1 MKIKKSKNYKDISL
15 ECFEKSKA
23 NKKLLPLSSVKN
35 YIIIY
40 NELSMPQKKP
50 NFDRSPSHIRHS
62 NNNNN
67 ATTNSPQSNAE
78 KTKANLSNAQTT
90 SGNTVGSNN
99 NSNGSQQALGHQSAK
114 SAEIALTKSKADLA
128 QQQRNALSSS
138 LLNAKQKTSKSP
150 SDYLPRAS
158 DFSKL
163 AELSSKMSKNQAA
176 AALSGSSLTA
186 STTNSISGYKTPLK
200 TNLAN
205 LSLKPATVEVYFRNQ
220 SGKTSGKALERKSI
234 PTTIFPPPK
243 IGLKS

>member
-1 MKIKKSKNYKDISL
+1 
-15 ECFEKSKA
+15 
-23 NKKLLPLSSVKN
+23 
-35 YIIIY
+35 
-40 NELSMPQKKP
+40 MPQKKP

-62 NNNNN
+62 NNNNP
-67 ATTNSPQSNAE
+67 ATNSPQSNAD

-99 NSNGSQQALGHQSAK
+99 NSNGVQQAPAHQSPK

-138 LLNAKQKTSKSP
+138 LLNTKQKTSKSP

-176 AALSGSSLTA
+176 AAAAAAAVSGSSLTA

-220 SGKTSGKALERKSI
+220 SGKTPKALERKSI